1 MTTTK
6 CQGFESCALYGGCTC
21 GDQRHYVPRCER
33 CHDDIEGAPVEHE
46 GLDWHMDCL
55 VLELAECAKQ
65 WSCSTWFPGHDF
77 VTVVA
82 S

>member
-1 MTTTK
+1 MSTTK
-6 CQGFESCALYGGCTC
+6 CLGYAECAIACFC
-21 GDQRHYVPRCER
+21 GDQPECDAPRCER
-33 CHDDIEGAPVEHE
+33 CHDDIEGSPVEHE
-46 GLDWHMDCL
+46 GLDWHMNCL